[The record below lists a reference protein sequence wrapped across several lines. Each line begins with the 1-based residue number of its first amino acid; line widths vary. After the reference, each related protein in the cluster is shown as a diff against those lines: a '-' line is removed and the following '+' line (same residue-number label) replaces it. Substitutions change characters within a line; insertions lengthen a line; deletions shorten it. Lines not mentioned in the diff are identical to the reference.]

1 MKLSKLSKFLLAG
14 AVLLLFSGFFTGQND
29 LFFEIN
35 KNIDLFGKVYKD
47 VTFNYV
53 DKINPE
59 EFMRAGIR
67 GMLNSLDP
75 YTVFIDGSSKQD
87 IDLITNGKYGGVGI
101 SIGIRG
107 NKVTIV
113 EVLDGYSAQKQG
125 IRVGDVLYEADD
137 EKITPQNIDDV
148 SSIVKGKPGTTVTLK
163 ILRNDEKDTLSF
175 NLVREEIQVNSLVY
189 AGFYP
194 PNSNNAYLKLTN
206 FSRSAGDEVQKAL
219 RKLKSEREI
228 KSVVLDLRNNP
239 GGLLD
244 MAVDIADKF
253 LPKGDI
259 VVSTKGRSEES
270 KKSYYAS
277 QEPMLGKAKIA
288 ILINGGTAS
297 AAEIVSG
304 AIQDHDR
311 GIILGTKSFG
321 KGLVQTITPLDYNTS
336 IKITTAKYYTPS
348 GRCIQKI
355 DYAKDNKS
363 IAEADTLV
371 KKKYYTDHKRVV
383 YSAGGITP
391 DTLVR
396 DQRAGDIVKDL
407 LAKGL
412 FFQFAD
418 HYYYKNPNEKFDKLN
433 DNLLFTDFEKYLEE
447 QKYKFRSM
455 LERQV
460 NEMLAEVKNN
470 KGDENVEEPLIRIKD
485 EFKKLGNTE
494 LKVYKDQIIHEIKIE
509 LAARYI
515 GNNGEIEQAL
525 NYDKQFQTALKILN
539 EPAVYDKLL
548 NLN

>member
-1 MKLSKLSKFLLAG
+1 MKLSNLSKLLLAG
-14 AVLLLFSGFFTGQND
+14 VVVILFSGFFTGQND

-35 KNIDLFGKVYKD
+35 KNINLFGKVYKD

-59 EFMRAGIR
+59 QFMRAGIK
-67 GMLNSLDP
+67 GMLSSLDP
-75 YTVFIDGSSKQD
+75 YTVFIDQTQKPD
-87 IDLITNGKYGGVGI
+87 IDLITNGKYGGVGV
-101 SIGIRG
+101 SIGVRG
-107 NKVTIV
+107 KKVTIV

-125 IRVGDVLYEADD
+125 IRVGDVLYEADG
-137 EKITPQNIDDV
+137 EKITPENIDDV
-148 SSIVKGKPGTTVTLK
+148 STIVKGKPGTTVTLK
-163 ILRNDEKDTLSF
+163 VLRNDNKDTLSY
-175 NLVREEIQVNSLVY
+175 NLVREEIRVNSLVFS
-189 AGFYP
+189 GFYP
-194 PNSNNAYLKLTN
+194 PNSNNVYLKLTN

-219 RKLKSEREI
+219 RKLKSEKEI

-244 MAVDIADKF
+244 MAVDIVDKF
-253 LPKGDI
+253 LPKGDLI
-259 VVSTKGRSEES
+259 VSTKGRSEES
-270 KKSYYAS
+270 SKSYYAT
-277 QEPMLGKAKIA
+277 QEPLLGKARIA

-336 IKITTAKYYTPS
+336 VKITTAKYYTPS

-355 DYAKDNKS
+355 DYAKNNKS

-371 KKKYYTDHKRVV
+371 KTKFYTDHKRVV

-391 DTLVR
+391 DTVVYETR
-396 DQRAGDIVKDL
+396 DGDIVKDL

-418 HYYYKNPNEKFDKLN
+418 HYYYLNPNENFDKLN
-433 DNLLFTDFEKYLEE
+433 DNKLFEDFEKYLGE
-447 QKYKFRSM
+447 QKYKFHSI

-460 NEMLAEVKNN
+460 NELLTEVKDK
-470 KGDENVEEPLIRIKD
+470 KGDKNVEAPLIRIKD

-494 LKVYKDQIIHEIKIE
+494 LKVYKNQIIHEIKIE
-509 LAARYI
+509 LAARYV
-515 GNNGEIEQAL
+515 GSNKEIEEAL
-525 NYDKQFQTALKILN
+525 NYDKQFQTALKLLSDTT
-539 EPAVYDKLL
+539 VYDKLL